1 MYKPDALRK
10 GLIAMKT
17 LIIGSSTRTIKAQEI
32 LSRNGISAQI
42 KRLDSARDGCVRG
55 LRVEDGQVGRA
66 AKILAENGIP
76 VKGTAE
82 ERR

>member
-1 MYKPDALRK
+1 MNQPDAPRK

-32 LSRNGISAQI
+32 LGRQGISAQI
-42 KRLDSARDGCVRG
+42 KRLDSTVDGCVRG

-66 AKILAENGIP
+66 IRILADSGIP

-82 ERR
+82 VGR